1 MRRGMPDRPIECCT
15 RKVRLKPTNMV
26 QKDALPS
33 DSDSI
38 RPDIFGN
45 Q

>member
-1 MRRGMPDRPIECCT
+1 MADRPAECWI

-26 QKDALPS
+26 QKDSLPRAS
-33 DSDSI
+33 ENM
-38 RPDIFGN
+38 RPVSLGN